1 MQASSDSST
10 TVPDVTLTT
19 ITKRFQRPGQ
29 DDFTALDGI
38 SINVAGGTFLSVV
51 GSNGAGKS
59 TMLSVIAGNILA
71 DEGIVTVRGTDLSR
85 QPSWRRVRNISRVRQ
100 DPQQNMISALTI
112 EENFALAIAGKSN
125 RFRLRLPSK
134 KTIRN
139 SAAELLEP
147 LGMGLENRLSTISGN
162 LSGGQRQAI
171 AVAMAALGNPAVML
185 LDEHV
190 AALDPNSASRVNEAT
205 ERIVRERQITTI
217 MVTHDM
223 SHALTHADRLIMM
236 HAGKIVLDFDG
247 PRLQSLEPQD
257 LQEQFSS
264 LSGGTLSDATLL
276 SATNGAPA
284 QVEGANDYR

>member
-1 MQASSDSST
+1 MQASSDHQA
-10 TVPDVTLTT
+10 TVSDVRLTN

-29 DDFTALDGI
+29 EDFTALDGI
-38 SINVAGGTFLSVV
+38 SLSVAPGTFLSVI

-59 TMLSVIAGNILA
+59 TMLSIIAGNILA
-71 DEGIVTVRGTDLSR
+71 DEGSVEVRGTDLSR
-85 QPSWRRVRNISRVRQ
+85 RPSWRRVGSISRVRQ

-134 KTIRN
+134 KSIRN
-139 SAAELLEP
+139 MASELLEP
-147 LGMGLENRLSTISGN
+147 LNMGLEDRLSTISGN

-171 AVAMAALGNPAVML
+171 AVAMAAIGDPAVML

-190 AALDPNSASRVNEAT
+190 AALDPNSAGRVNEAT
-205 ERIVRERQITTI
+205 ERVVREKQITTI

-223 SHALTHADRLIMM
+223 NHALTHADRLIMM

-247 PRLQSLEPQD
+247 PRLRDLEPRD
-257 LQEQFSS
+257 LQEQFAS

-276 SATNGAPA
+276 SATNGRD
-284 QVEGANDYR
+284 VVDCHE